1 MNSSKE
7 KMDKK
12 KVVVV
17 GAGITGLAV
26 AYRLLKSGENFEV
39 VVLEGEKQT
48 GGKLITSR
56 FAGLLLDEGADA
68 FLARVPW
75 AKDLFDEVGISKE
88 FVSPSSRSA
97 SIWAN
102 GSLEP
107 LPSPNVLGIPL
118 DHDSLPSQLLDP
130 GDFLKIKQGGRP
142 SKALPEGTDVSIGS
156 LVRDCVGDSVFEL
169 FVDPLLGGINAGV
182 VDDMSCETMAPQ
194 LLEAAR
200 HEEGLVAALRETQ
213 QNSDSDSD
221 SDLPVFYTHPNGM
234 GHIVEKLT
242 EQVSESI
249 RKDSNVSSIN
259 RTYKQWVLETNAGSE
274 IADAVV
280 LATSAQNAAKL
291 LTSVSP
297 TTSSRLSDIEHASVS
312 LVSFAFKNSDINIPK
327 DQSGFLV
334 PRSTGMLM
342 TACSFSGNKWAHLD
356 DGSQTLIRVSSGR
369 IDDQRHDALGDE
381 ELVEHLIDDLA
392 VTLGL
397 DSQPLEFRVT
407 RWPEAL
413 AQFKIGHLQRMEG
426 TIDLL
431 ADEAPGVFISG
442 SYHFGVGIPAS
453 VRSGNEATASVI
465 EKFGTN

>member
-1 MNSSKE
+1 
-7 KMDKK
+7 MDKK
-12 KVVVV
+12 KIVVV
-17 GAGITGLAV
+17 GAGVTGLTV
-26 AYRLLKSGENFEV
+26 AYRLLKSGGNFEV
-39 VVLEGEKQT
+39 VVLESEKQT
-48 GGKLITSR
+48 GGKLKTSR

-75 AKDLFDEVGISKE
+75 AKDLFDEIGISEE

-97 SIWAN
+97 SIWIN

-118 DHDSLPSQLLDP
+118 DPDSLPSQLLNSD
-130 GDFLKIKQGGRP
+130 DALKIKQGGKP
-142 SKALPEGTDVSIGS
+142 SKAIPEGTDVSIGS

-182 VDDMSCETMAPQ
+182 VDEMSCETMAPQ

-200 HEEGLVAALRETQ
+200 HEEGLITALREAQ
-213 QNSDSDSD
+213 QNSDPES
-221 SDLPVFYTHPNGM
+221 PVFYTHPNGM

-242 EQVSESI
+242 EQISGSI
-249 RKDSNVSSIN
+249 RKDSNVISIN
-259 RTYKQWVLETNAGSE
+259 HTNKQWVLETNTGSE
-274 IADAVV
+274 TADAVV

-297 TTSSRLSDIEHASVS
+297 TSSSRLSDIEHASVS

-334 PRSTGMLM
+334 PRSAGMLM

-369 IDDQRHDALGDE
+369 ADDQRHDRLSDE
-381 ELVEHLIDDLA
+381 ELVKHLTDDLA
-392 VTLGL
+392 ITLGL

-407 RWPEAL
+407 RWPTAL
-413 AQFKIGHLQRMEG
+413 AQFKIGHSQRMKE

-453 VRSGNEATASVI
+453 VRSGNEAAVSVI
-465 EKFGTN
+465 EKFGIN

>member
-1 MNSSKE
+1 
-7 KMDKK
+7 MDKK
-12 KVVVV
+12 KIVVV
-17 GAGITGLAV
+17 GAGVTGLTV
-26 AYRLLKSGENFEV
+26 AYRLLKSGGNFEV
-39 VVLEGEKQT
+39 VVLESEKQT
-48 GGKLITSR
+48 GGKLKTSR

-75 AKDLFDEVGISKE
+75 AKDLFDEIGISEE

-97 SIWAN
+97 SIWIN

-118 DHDSLPSQLLDP
+118 DPDSLPSQLLNSD
-130 GDFLKIKQGGRP
+130 DALKIKQGGKP
-142 SKALPEGTDVSIGS
+142 SKAIPEGTDVSIGS

-182 VDDMSCETMAPQ
+182 VDEMSCETMAPQ

-200 HEEGLVAALRETQ
+200 HEEGLITALREAQ
-213 QNSDSDSD
+213 QNSDPES
-221 SDLPVFYTHPNGM
+221 PVFYTHPKGM

-242 EQVSESI
+242 EQISGSI
-249 RKDSNVSSIN
+249 RKDSNVVSVN
-259 RTYKQWVLETNAGSE
+259 HTNKQWVLETNAGSE
-274 IADAVV
+274 TADAVV

-297 TTSSRLSDIEHASVS
+297 TSSSRLSDIEHASVS

-334 PRSTGMLM
+334 PRSAGMLM

-356 DGSQTLIRVSSGR
+356 DGTQTLIRVSSGR
-369 IDDQRHDALGDE
+369 ADDQRHDHLSDE
-381 ELVEHLIDDLA
+381 ELVEHLTDDLA

-407 RWPEAL
+407 RWPTAL
-413 AQFKIGHLQRMEG
+413 AQFKIGHSQRMKE

-453 VRSGNEATASVI
+453 VRSGNEAAVSVI

>member
-1 MNSSKE
+1 
-7 KMDKK
+7 MDKK

-17 GAGITGLAV
+17 GAGITGLTV
-26 AYRLLKSGENFEV
+26 AYRLLKSEENFEI

-68 FLARVPW
+68 FLARAPW
-75 AKDLFDEVGISKE
+75 AKDLFDEIGISKE

-118 DHDSLPSQLLDP
+118 DYDSLPSKLLNS
-130 GDFLKIKQGGRP
+130 GDALKIKQGGKP
-142 SKALPEGTDVSIGS
+142 SKAVPEGTDVSIGS

-200 HEEGLVAALRETQ
+200 HEEGLIAALRETQ
-213 QNSDSDSD
+213 QNSDSDS
-221 SDLPVFYTHPNGM
+221 PVFYTHPNGM

-242 EQVSESI
+242 EQISESI
-249 RKDSNVSSIN
+249 RKDSNVISIN
-259 RTYKQWVLETNAGSE
+259 RTNQQWVLETNAGSE

-312 LVSFAFKNSDINIPK
+312 LVSFAFNNSDINIPK

-342 TACSFSGNKWAHLD
+342 TACSFSGNKWAHLN
-356 DGSQTLIRVSSGR
+356 DGSQTLIRVSAGR
-369 IDDQRHDALGDE
+369 IDDQRHDTLSDE
-381 ELVEHLIDDLA
+381 ELVKHLIDDLA

-407 RWPEAL
+407 RWPKAL

-453 VRSGNEATASVI
+453 VRSGNEAAVSVI
-465 EKFGTN
+465 EKFGIN

>member
-1 MNSSKE
+1 
-7 KMDKK
+7 MDKK

-17 GAGITGLAV
+17 GAGITGLTV
-26 AYRLLKSGENFEV
+26 AYRLLKSEENFEV

-68 FLARVPW
+68 FLARAPW
-75 AKDLFDEVGISKE
+75 AKDLFDEIGISKE

-97 SIWAN
+97 SIWTN

-118 DHDSLPSQLLDP
+118 NHDSLPSQLLNSD
-130 GDFLKIKQGGRP
+130 DFLKIKQGGKP
-142 SKALPEGTDVSIGS
+142 SKAVPEGTDVSIGS

-169 FVDPLLGGINAGV
+169 FVDPLLGGINAGI

-200 HEEGLVAALRETQ
+200 HEEGLIAALRETQ
-213 QNSDSDSD
+213 ENSDSES
-221 SDLPVFYTHPNGM
+221 PVFYTHPNGM
-234 GHIVEKLT
+234 GHIVEKLA
-242 EQVSESI
+242 EQISESI
-249 RKDSNVSSIN
+249 RKDSNVISIN
-259 RTYKQWVLETNAGSE
+259 STAKQWVLETNAGSE

-342 TACSFSGNKWAHLD
+342 TACSFSGNKWAHLN

-369 IDDQRHDALGDE
+369 IDDQRHDTLSDE
-381 ELVEHLIDDLA
+381 ELVKHLIDDLA
-392 VTLGL
+392 ITLGL
-397 DSQPLEFRVT
+397 DSQPIEFRVT
-407 RWPEAL
+407 RWPKAL
-413 AQFKIGHLQRMEG
+413 AQFKIGHLQRMEK

-453 VRSGNEATASVI
+453 VRSGNEAAVSVI
-465 EKFGTN
+465 EKFTIN

>member
-1 MNSSKE
+1 
-7 KMDKK
+7 MDKK

-17 GAGITGLAV
+17 GAGITGLTV
-26 AYRLLKSGENFEV
+26 AYRLLKSEGNFEI

-68 FLARVPW
+68 FLARAPW
-75 AKDLFDEVGISKE
+75 AKDLFDEIGISKE

-118 DHDSLPSQLLDP
+118 DYDSLPSKLLNS
-130 GDFLKIKQGGRP
+130 GDALKIKQGGKP
-142 SKALPEGTDVSIGS
+142 SKAVPEGTDVSIGS

-200 HEEGLVAALRETQ
+200 HEEGLIAALRETQ
-213 QNSDSDSD
+213 QNSDSDS
-221 SDLPVFYTHPNGM
+221 PVFYTHPNGM

-249 RKDSNVSSIN
+249 RKDSNVISIN
-259 RTYKQWVLETNAGSE
+259 RTNQQWVLETNAGSE

-342 TACSFSGNKWAHLD
+342 TACSFSGNKWAHLN

-369 IDDQRHDALGDE
+369 IDDQRHDTLSDE
-381 ELVEHLIDDLA
+381 ELVKHLIDDLA

-407 RWPEAL
+407 RWPKAL
-413 AQFKIGHLQRMEG
+413 AQFKIGHLQRMEV

-453 VRSGNEATASVI
+453 VRSGNEAAVSVI
-465 EKFGTN
+465 EKFGIN

>member
-1 MNSSKE
+1 
-7 KMDKK
+7 MDKK

-17 GAGITGLAV
+17 GAGITGLTV
-26 AYRLLKSGENFEV
+26 AYRLLKSEGNFEI

-68 FLARVPW
+68 FLARAPW
-75 AKDLFDEVGISKE
+75 AKDLFDEIGISKE

-118 DHDSLPSQLLDP
+118 DHDSLPSKLLNS
-130 GDFLKIKQGGRP
+130 GDALKIKQGGNP
-142 SKALPEGTDVSIGS
+142 SKAVPEGTDVSIGS

-200 HEEGLVAALRETQ
+200 HEEGLIAALRETQ
-213 QNSDSDSD
+213 QNSASASPD
-221 SDLPVFYTHPNGM
+221 FYTHPNGM

-242 EQVSESI
+242 EQISESI
-249 RKDSNVSSIN
+249 RKDSNVISIN
-259 RTYKQWVLETNAGSE
+259 RTNQQWILETNAGSE

-312 LVSFAFKNSDINIPK
+312 LVSFAFNNSDINIPK

-342 TACSFSGNKWAHLD
+342 TACSFSGNKWAHLN

-369 IDDQRHDALGDE
+369 IDDQRHDTLSDE
-381 ELVEHLIDDLA
+381 ELVKHLIDDLA

-407 RWPEAL
+407 RWPKAL

-453 VRSGNEATASVI
+453 VRSGNEAAVSVI
-465 EKFGTN
+465 EKFGIN

>member
-1 MNSSKE
+1 
-7 KMDKK
+7 MDKK

-17 GAGITGLAV
+17 GAGITGLTV
-26 AYRLLKSGENFEV
+26 AYRLLKSERNFEI

-68 FLARVPW
+68 FLARAPW
-75 AKDLFDEVGISKE
+75 AKDLFDEIGISKE

-118 DHDSLPSQLLDP
+118 DHDSLPSKLLNS
-130 GDFLKIKQGGRP
+130 GDALKIKQGRKP
-142 SKALPEGTDVSIGS
+142 SEAVPEGTDVSIGS

-200 HEEGLVAALRETQ
+200 HEEGLIAALRETQ
-213 QNSDSDSD
+213 QNSDSDS
-221 SDLPVFYTHPNGM
+221 PVFYTHPNGM

-242 EQVSESI
+242 EQISESI
-249 RKDSNVSSIN
+249 RKDSNVISIN
-259 RTYKQWVLETNAGSE
+259 RTNQQWVLETNAGSE

-312 LVSFAFKNSDINIPK
+312 LVSFAFNNSDINIPK

-342 TACSFSGNKWAHLD
+342 TACSFSGNKWAHLN

-369 IDDQRHDALGDE
+369 IDDQRHDTLSDE
-381 ELVEHLIDDLA
+381 ELVKHLIDDLA

-407 RWPEAL
+407 RWPKAL

-453 VRSGNEATASVI
+453 VRSGNEAAVSVI
-465 EKFGTN
+465 EKFGIN

>member
-1 MNSSKE
+1 
-7 KMDKK
+7 MDKK
-12 KVVVV
+12 KIVVV
-17 GAGITGLAV
+17 GAGVTGLTV
-26 AYRLLKSGENFEV
+26 AYRLLKSERNFEV
-39 VVLEGEKQT
+39 VVLESEKQT
-48 GGKLITSR
+48 GGKLKTSR

-75 AKDLFDEVGISKE
+75 AKDLFDEIGISEE

-97 SIWAN
+97 SIWIN

-118 DHDSLPSQLLDP
+118 DPDSLPSQLLNSD
-130 GDFLKIKQGGRP
+130 DALKIKQGGKP
-142 SKALPEGTDVSIGS
+142 SKAIPEGTDVSIGS

-182 VDDMSCETMAPQ
+182 VDEMSCETMAPQ

-200 HEEGLVAALRETQ
+200 HEEGLITALREAQ
-213 QNSDSDSD
+213 QNSDPES
-221 SDLPVFYTHPNGM
+221 PVFYTHPNGM

-242 EQVSESI
+242 EQISGSI
-249 RKDSNVSSIN
+249 RKDSNVVSIN
-259 RTYKQWVLETNAGSE
+259 HTNKQWVLETNAGSE
-274 IADAVV
+274 TADAVV

-297 TTSSRLSDIEHASVS
+297 TSSSRLSDIEHASVS

-334 PRSTGMLM
+334 PRSAGMLM

-369 IDDQRHDALGDE
+369 ADDQRHDRLSDE
-381 ELVEHLIDDLA
+381 ELVEHLTDDLA
-392 VTLGL
+392 ITLGL

-407 RWPEAL
+407 RWPTAL
-413 AQFKIGHLQRMEG
+413 AQFKIGHSRRMKE

-453 VRSGNEATASVI
+453 VRSGNEAAVSVI